1 MEKDEYK
8 DLDERL
14 KVLEEKFKE
23 MDDDLTDMV
32 KKINSTMATNR
43 LISIAASVIMI
54 LIFLYF
60 VLIYLPSLRH

>member
-14 KVLEEKFKE
+14 RVMEEKYKE

-32 KKINSTMATNR
+32 KKINSTMSTNR
-43 LISIAASVIMI
+43 LISIASSVIMI